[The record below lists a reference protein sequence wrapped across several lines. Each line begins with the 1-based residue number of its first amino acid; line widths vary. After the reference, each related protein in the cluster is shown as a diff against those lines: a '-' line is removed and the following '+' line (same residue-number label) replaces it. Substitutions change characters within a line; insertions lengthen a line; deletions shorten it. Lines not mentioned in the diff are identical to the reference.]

1 MNRIVIAS
9 MLVLAAARHLLPQIV
24 LCGLIALTPQSAK
37 ALELKVGDRI
47 PAVPGEAIIVGND
60 GGLKF
65 QRQVLDFGQVC
76 HVNGWIKNWFLV
88 TRIVADWTL
97 IELVGPS
104 PGDDLNIDYPS
115 SIAEE
120 CPLGTETTRP
130 VTEMR
135 ARLNAYA
142 KESDSEFIESLRKPA
157 NTKKSEEANA
167 HADIG
172 VVASGVSIQ
181 RPDSRLRRRF
191 GHPCAGA
198 SIVGA
203 CAASASGHEAGAP
216 PSNVMNW
223 RRFR

>member
-9 MLVLAAARHLLPQIV
+9 MLVLAAARHQLPQIV

-97 IELVGPS
+97 PNSPNIVSRCSLVV
-104 PGDDLNIDYPS
+104 L
-115 SIAEE
+115 
-120 CPLGTETTRP
+120 
-130 VTEMR
+130 
-135 ARLNAYA
+135 
-142 KESDSEFIESLRKPA
+142 
-157 NTKKSEEANA
+157 
-167 HADIG
+167 
-172 VVASGVSIQ
+172 
-181 RPDSRLRRRF
+181 
-191 GHPCAGA
+191 
-198 SIVGA
+198 
-203 CAASASGHEAGAP
+203 
-216 PSNVMNW
+216 
-223 RRFR
+223 

>member
-9 MLVLAAARHLLPQIV
+9 TLVQAAARHLLPLKEAGHIVKIIV
-24 LCGLIALTPQSAK
+24 LCGLIALTAQSAK
-37 ALELKVGDRI
+37 APELKVGDRI

-65 QRQVLDFGQVC
+65 QTQVLDFGQVC
-76 HVNGWIKNWFLV
+76 HVNGWIKNWLFV
-88 TRIVADWTL
+88 KRIVADWTL

-115 SIAEE
+115 SIVEE

-142 KESDSEFIESLRKPA
+142 KESDSEFIESLPKPV
-157 NTKKSEEANA
+157 NTRKSEEANA
-167 HADIG
+167 HADTG

-181 RPDSRLRRRF
+181 RAR
-191 GHPCAGA
+191 
-198 SIVGA
+198 
-203 CAASASGHEAGAP
+203 
-216 PSNVMNW
+216 
-223 RRFR
+223 